1 MLTMFLQGSIT
12 ALATPFTPDGLDQ
25 ETFEHFVQWQ
35 VAEGTNG
42 LVPCGTTGEASA
54 LTAGER
60 HRLVRVC
67 VECASGVVPVVV
79 GTGTNCTAT
88 TIEQTKAAKTAGADA
103 ALVVTPYYNRP
114 TQEGLYRHFAAV
126 AAAVDIPIVL
136 YNVPKRTG
144 VDLTLDTIE
153 QLAQIP
159 NIIGIK
165 DASGDLDRPRTTS
178 LVMGPKFVQLSGDD
192 DTAVT
197 FNLAGGRG
205 CISVIANVV
214 PSLCRD
220 LQHCCRIKD
229 WAGARAIDHRLKPLR
244 EALARESNPGP
255 IKHALSVV
263 HPGFPREPRLPLV
276 GVTPTTG
283 SKVAD
288 ALADLGLV
296 GDGMVGGIVA
306 SLLDR
311 GGQKRKART
320 LWRAE

>member
-1 MLTMFLQGSIT
+1 MFLQGAMT
-12 ALATPFTPDGLDQ
+12 ALATPFTSEGIDE
-25 ETFEHFVQWQ
+25 ETFANFVEWQ
-35 VAEGTNG
+35 IAEGASG
-42 LVPCGTTGEASA
+42 LVPCGTTGEGPT
-54 LTAGER
+54 LTQTER
-60 HRLVRVC
+60 DRLTRIC
-67 VECASGVVPVVV
+67 VGCASGAVPVVV
-79 GTGTNCTAT
+79 GTGTNATVT
-88 TIEQTKAAKTAGADA
+88 TIEQTRAAKAAGADA

-114 TQEGLYRHFAAV
+114 TQEGLYRHFATV
-126 AAAVDIPIVL
+126 AAAVDIPIIL

-159 NIIGIK
+159 NIVGIK

-197 FNLAGGRG
+197 FNLAGGKG

-214 PSLCRD
+214 PALCRD

-229 WAGARAIDHRLKPLR
+229 WAGARAIEHRLKPLR

-255 IKHALSVV
+255 IKHALSLV

-276 GVTPTTG
+276 GVAPTTA

-296 GDGMVGGIVA
+296 GDGMADGIAA
-306 SLLDR
+306 SSLGRDR
-311 GGQKRKART
+311 RDREAKT